1 MGIAVLIAAAA
12 AAATI
17 LLLAAAMVMPGP
29 PHRGPLPPATPAQE
43 SLAARLRD
51 HVHHLAEVIGPRD
64 RPGPTREA
72 ADYLEAQLAG
82 LGYAVRSHPFESLG
96 HGYRNLEVELSPI
109 ARPGEGRLPGDGRRE
124 EIVIMGA
131 HYDSSRHSP
140 GANDNASGCAAL
152 LEVARLLAG
161 RRGERTLRLVF
172 FAAEEPPFFAT
183 EAMGSR
189 AYARRSAAAGEEI
202 TAMFALDSLGYY
214 SDAPGSQRHPPPLG
228 LVYPDRGSFLAFTSN
243 VASLGLLR
251 RSVATFRAA
260 VPFPT
265 EGLAA
270 PAWLPGVAWSDH
282 ASFWRAGYPA
292 VLITDTAVYRD
303 PAYHRSK
310 DTPERLDYL
319 RLARVTQGLA
329 RLLET
334 TAGLR

>member
-1 MGIAVLIAAAA
+1 MGIAVLIAAGAA
-12 AAATI
+12 AAFI
-17 LLLAAAMVMPGP
+17 LVLAATVVMPGP
-29 PHRGPLPPATPAQE
+29 RYQGPLPPATPAQE
-43 SLAARLRD
+43 GLAVRLRD
-51 HVHHLAEVIGPRD
+51 HVRHLAEVIGPRD
-64 RPGPTREA
+64 RPGPTHQA
-72 ADYLEAQLAG
+72 AEYLEAQLAG
-82 LGYAVRSHPFESLG
+82 FGYAVRSQPFESLG
-96 HGYRNLEVELSPI
+96 HGYRNLEVELAPI
-109 ARPGEGRLPGDGRRE
+109 QRPGESTPPGAGRRGG
-124 EIVIMGA
+124 IVIMGA

-161 RRGERTLRLVF
+161 QRGERTLRLAF

-202 TAMFALDSLGYY
+202 TAMFALDSLAYY
-214 SDAPGSQRHPPPLG
+214 SDLPGSQRHPPFLGPL
-228 LVYPDRGSFLAFTSN
+228 YPDRGSFLAFTSN
-243 VASLGLLR
+243 LASLRLLR

-292 VLITDTAVYRD
+292 VLITDTALYRD
-303 PAYHRSK
+303 PAYHRST

-319 RLARVTQGLA
+319 RLARVAQGLV